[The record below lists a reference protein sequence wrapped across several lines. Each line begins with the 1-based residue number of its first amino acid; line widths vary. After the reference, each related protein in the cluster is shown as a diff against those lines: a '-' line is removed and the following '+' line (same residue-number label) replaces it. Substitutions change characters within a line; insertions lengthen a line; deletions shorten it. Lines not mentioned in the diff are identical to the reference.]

1 MNKYLIIAGAF
12 LMQLG
17 IFSCT
22 EKNKKETTTTVE
34 TLNIPEEVAETSAST
49 VETKKNPAD
58 FVPKG
63 HVIFDTIYG
72 DLNKDGSEDCAI
84 IIKGTDKSKVI
95 KDDYRGQ
102 LDRNRRGIIVLFN
115 KNNNYE
121 LVVKNY
127 DCFSSE
133 NEDGGVYYAPE
144 LSVEV
149 IKGKLDVSYRHGRYG
164 YWSYTFRFQ
173 NNDFELIGYDSTSS
187 NGPVIDSDLSINFLT
202 RTKIVNVNTNKNGES
217 GDEVFEKTVTKI
229 SKRKLIKLS
238 EIKDFD
244 EIEVSEE

>member
-34 TLNIPEEVAETSAST
+34 TLTNPEEVAETSDST
-49 VETKKNPAD
+49 VESQKNPAD

-63 HVIFDTIYG
+63 YVIFDTIYG
-72 DLNKDGSEDCAI
+72 DLNKDGAEDCAI
-84 IIKGTDKSKVI
+84 VIKGTDKSKVI

-115 KNNNYE
+115 KNNSYE
-121 LVVKNY
+121 LAVKNY

-133 NEDGGVYYAPE
+133 NEDGGVYFAPE
-144 LSVEV
+144 LSVE
-149 IKGKLDVSYRHGRYG
+149 IKNNKLHIHYGHGRYG
-164 YWSYTFRFQ
+164 YWEYTFRFQ
-173 NNDFELIGYDSTSS
+173 NSDFELIGYDSSS
-187 NGPVIDSDLSINFLT
+187 NRGPVVETEVSINFLT
-202 RTKIVNVNTNKNGES
+202 RKKITNENTNKEDEG
-217 GDEVFEKTVTKI
+217 GDEVFEKTETKI
-229 SKRKLIKLS
+229 SKSKLTKLS

-244 EIEVSEE
+244 GFEVSEE

>member
-22 EKNKKETTTTVE
+22 EKNKNETTTTVE
-34 TLNIPEEVAETSAST
+34 TLTNPEEVAETT

-58 FVPKG
+58 FIPKG
-63 HVIFDTIYG
+63 YVIFDTIYG
-72 DLNKDGSEDCAI
+72 DLNKDGSEDCALV
-84 IIKGTDKSKVI
+84 IKGTDKSKVI

-115 KNNNYE
+115 KNNSYE
-121 LVVKNY
+121 LAVKNY

-133 NEDGGVYYAPE
+133 NEDGGVYFAPE
-144 LSVEV
+144 LSVE
-149 IKGKLDVSYRHGRYG
+149 IEKGKLNIHYGHGRYG

-173 NNDFELIGYDSTSS
+173 NNDFELIGYDSSSS
-187 NGPVIDSDLSINFLT
+187 NGPVIDSDVSINFLT
-202 RTKIVNVNTNKNGES
+202 RTKIVNVNTNENAES

-229 SKRKLIKLS
+229 SKTKLTKLS

-244 EIEVSEE
+244 ELEVSE

>member
-1 MNKYLIIAGAF
+1 MNKYLIIVGAF

-34 TLNIPEEVAETSAST
+34 TLTNPEEVAETT
-49 VETKKNPAD
+49 VETKKSPAD
-58 FVPKG
+58 FIPKG
-63 HVIFDTIYG
+63 YVIFDTIYG
-72 DLNKDGSEDCAI
+72 DLNKDGSEDCALV
-84 IIKGTDKSKVI
+84 IKGTDKSKVI

-115 KNNNYE
+115 KNNSYE
-121 LVVKNY
+121 LAVKNY

-133 NEDGGVYYAPE
+133 NEDGGVYFAPE
-144 LSVEV
+144 LSVE
-149 IKGKLDVSYRHGRYG
+149 IEKGKLNIHYGHGRYG

-173 NNDFELIGYDSTSS
+173 NNDFELIGYDSSSS
-187 NGPVIDSDLSINFLT
+187 NGPVIDSDVSINFLT
-202 RTKIVNVNTNKNGES
+202 RTKIVNVNTNENAES
-217 GDEVFEKTVTKI
+217 GDEVFKKTVTKI
-229 SKRKLIKLS
+229 SKTKLTKLS

-244 EIEVSEE
+244 ELEVSE

>member
-1 MNKYLIIAGAF
+1 MNKYLSLISVLLILAGVF
-12 LMQLG
+12 G
-17 IFSCT
+17 C
-22 EKNKKETTTTVE
+22 KDKKETTTTVE
-34 TLNIPEEVAETSAST
+34 TLNNPEEVAETSAST
-49 VETKKNPAD
+49 VETQKNPAD

-63 HVIFDTIYG
+63 YVIFDTIYG
-72 DLNKDGSEDCAI
+72 DLNKDGSEDCALV
-84 IIKGTDKSKVI
+84 IKGTDKSKVI

-121 LVVKNY
+121 LAVKNY

-133 NEDGGVYYAPE
+133 NEDGGVYFAPE
-144 LSVEV
+144 LSVE
-149 IKGKLDVSYRHGRYG
+149 IEKGKLNIHYGHGRYG

-173 NNDFELIGYDSTSS
+173 KNDFELIGYDSTSS
-187 NGPVIDSDLSINFLT
+187 NGPVIDSDVSINFLT
-202 RTKIVNVNTNKNGES
+202 RTKIVNVNTNANAES

-229 SKRKLIKLS
+229 SKTKLTKLS

-244 EIEVSEE
+244 ELEVSEE